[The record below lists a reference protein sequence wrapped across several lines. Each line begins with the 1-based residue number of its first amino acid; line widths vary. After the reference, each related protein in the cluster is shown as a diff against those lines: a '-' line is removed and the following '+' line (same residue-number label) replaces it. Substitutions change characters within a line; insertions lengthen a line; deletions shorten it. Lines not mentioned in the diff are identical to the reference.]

1 MEMAYV
7 WVTVLVDSDS
17 VIVWVLTA
25 EMVEVVYLTEVLSAG
40 EEPAGDEPA
49 GEEPAG
55 EETAGEEPVGTAEV
69 SGDTRDE
76 PDGPVACEAGISD
89 DGVV

>member
-25 EMVEVVYLTEVLSAG
+25 EMVEVVYLTEVLS
-40 EEPAGDEPA
+40 A